1 MLRAIILY
9 LAGAAWARRLMMR
22 MPLAQ
27 RFSSRFVAGVTRA
40 DAIRAVQQL
49 NQEGIHASLDNLGE
63 NTTSPAEARRATDEV
78 VEMYAEINRAGVR
91 ANISIKLS
99 QIGLTIA
106 DDLCRE
112 NLRRILEAAR
122 ACGNFLRIDMEDTS
136 LTQRTLDTYQWA
148 REQGFENLGIV
159 IQAYLYR
166 SENDVRALVEQN
178 IPIRLCKGAYR
189 EPKELAFPLKADTDA
204 NYDRLV
210 AIMLQHAQ
218 AGNSPVASADGRFPP
233 LTAVASHDVHR
244 LQYAGELAQQLG
256 LAANALEYQMLY
268 GIRRDLQQ
276 KLAAEG
282 AQVRVYVPYGTHWYP
297 YFMRRLAERP
307 ANLWFILS
315 NLLRK

>member
-9 LAGAAWARRLMMR
+9 LAGAAWARRIIMR
-22 MPLAQ
+22 LPLAQ

-49 NQEGIHASLDNLGE
+49 NAAGIQASLDNLGE
-63 NTTSPAEARRATDEV
+63 NTTSPEEARSAAAEV
-78 VEMYAEINRAGVR
+78 VEMYGEINRAGIR
-91 ANISIKLS
+91 ANMSIKLS
-99 QIGLTIA
+99 QMGLSIS
-106 DDLCRE
+106 DELCRE

-136 LTQRTLDTYQWA
+136 LTQRTLDTYRWA
-148 REQGFENLGIV
+148 REAGFDNVGIV

-166 SENDVRALVEQN
+166 SESDVLALLEEN
-178 IPIRLCKGAYR
+178 APIRLCKGAYR
-189 EPKELAFPLKADTDA
+189 EPKELAFPEKADTDA
-204 NYDRLV
+204 NYDHLV
-210 AIMLQHAQ
+210 KLMLTHAQ

-233 LTAVASHDVHR
+233 MTAVASHDAHR
-244 LQYAGELAQQLG
+244 LKFAGDLAKQLG
-256 LAANALEYQMLY
+256 LGTDALEYQMLY

-276 KLAAEG
+276 SLAAEG

-297 YFMRRLAERP
+297 YLMRRLAERP

-315 NLLRK
+315 NLFRK